1 MTPDGGPILFLDVDG
16 TLLPYGGDPA
26 GRLLVA
32 GVGPRLGALPCEL
45 VWATTWGE
53 QANDELAARLGWPRL
68 PVVTWESDSEHE
80 AEDRWFGLH
89 WKTRGLV
96 QWAGGRPF
104 AWLDD
109 EITDADREWVRT
121 QHASAAFLR
130 QVQPYRGV
138 TDEDL
143 AALEDW
149 LEWR

>member
-32 GVGPRLGALPCEL
+32 GVGPRLGALLCEL

-53 QANDELAARLGWPRL
+53 QANDELA
-68 PVVTWESDSEHE
+68 
-80 AEDRWFGLH
+80 
-89 WKTRGLV
+89 
-96 QWAGGRPF
+96 
-104 AWLDD
+104 
-109 EITDADREWVRT
+109 DADRQWVRT
-121 QHASAAFLR
+121 QHAGAAFLR

-149 LEWR
+149 LQWR